1 MNGTVILLCGKIASG
16 KSYYAQQLRESQK
29 AVLLSSDEL
38 MLTLFEGKEGQH
50 HDMLAERTHRY
61 LLQLAA
67 ELAYGGCDV
76 ILDWGF
82 WTAESRRTVRKL
94 FAQKEIPTQLHYMD
108 ISPAVWQQ
116 RIRQRNALVE
126 QGKVQ
131 AYYVDDGLLE
141 KLNSRF
147 EPPAPEEVDRYIR

>member
-16 KSYYAQQLRESQK
+16 KTHYAEQLKKETS
-29 AVLLSSDEL
+29 AVLLSSDAL
-38 MLTLFEGKEGQH
+38 MLTLFEGKEGLH
-50 HDMLAERTHRY
+50 HDMLAERAHRY

-67 ELAYGGCDV
+67 ELAENGCTV

-82 WTAESRRTVRKL
+82 WTAENRCAVRQY
-94 FAQKEIPTQLHYMD
+94 FSQREIPTQLHYMD
-108 ISPAVWQQ
+108 VSDAVWQQ

-131 AYYVDDGLLE
+131 AYFVDDGLLE

-147 EPPAPEEVDRYIR
+147 EVPSPDEVDRYIR